1 MQPPPLIA
9 ATSIPGMRISNY
21 RNSAR
26 RAIRLIGLGAAV
38 GEVVNRIALRSLPN
52 VATESRNTVTGW
64 PAVVGDMLARD
75 LNMIVIVCREG
86 DEHLF
91 QPVGSRPDVLV
102 TFVVLLQGNGHL
114 NNHSLVPSALVS
126 SSLAPDLEQARASCD
141 LFVTTS
147 DPDYVSELI
156 DNLAS

>member
-1 MQPPPLIA
+1 MQPPPLISPTA
-9 ATSIPGMRISNY
+9 IPGARISNY

-26 RAIRLIGLGAAV
+26 RAIRLIGLGAAATD
-38 GEVVNRIALRSLPN
+38 VVNRIGRRGLSN
-52 VATESRNTVTGW
+52 VTTTSRDA
-64 PAVVGDMLARD
+64 AVDWRTIAERTRDGD

-91 QPVGSRPDVLV
+91 RPSGDRPDMLV
-102 TFVVLLQGNGHL
+102 TFVLLQGEVRSSGH
-114 NNHSLVPSALVS
+114 A
-126 SSLAPDLEQARASCD
+126 LAPHLERARQACD
-141 LFVTTS
+141 LFVTTT

>member
-1 MQPPPLIA
+1 
-9 ATSIPGMRISNY
+9 MRISNY

-26 RAIRLIGLGAAV
+26 RAIRLIGLGKAAADMV
-38 GEVVNRIALRSLPN
+38 DRIGRTGPPN
-52 VATESRNTVTGW
+52 VSIEDRDTLVDWSALAGATS
-64 PAVVGDMLARD
+64 ARD
-75 LNMIVIVCREG
+75 LNMIVIACCEG

-91 QPVGSRPDVLV
+91 RPSGDRPDVLV
-102 TFVVLLQGNGHL
+102 TFVVLLRGEARGRG
-114 NNHSLVPSALVS
+114 P
-126 SSLAPDLEQARASCD
+126 LAPHLDRARQSCD